1 MLHRHLAI
9 SRLHLVVGRRRINA
23 QHLVSIRQFVVL
35 SGRLSAAIVA
45 TIKIEHRDDLGG
57 INTQMVGQLLQRIHL
72 LGSHD
77 IVGHTDKI
85 VEQLQAH
92 ALVGIDSYLLAA
104 LDNVLSET
112 IHAALLLHL
121 EEAQENLIA
130 LAHGLLA
137 KAPAQKLAHKFHLR
151 VHHLAVG
158 TDDVGGE
165 DQEGEEKGVALLAR
179 IAVLT
184 AASRIISAAAS
195 LALRSLRVGAFEGL
209 VQQCANT
216 KTQKSSQGAAPC
228 EAYRATNPFEYAHI
242 DSCKLRC

>member
-1 MLHRHLAI
+1 
-9 SRLHLVVGRRRINA
+9 
-23 QHLVSIRQFVVL
+23 
-35 SGRLSAAIVA
+35 
-45 TIKIEHRDDLGG
+45 
-57 INTQMVGQLLQRIHL
+57 MVGQLLQRIHL

-77 IVGHTDKI
+77 IVGLGHTDKI

-130 LAHGLLA
+130 LAHSLLA

-158 TDDVGGE
+158 ADDVGGE
-165 DQEGEEKGVALLAR
+165 DQREKR
-179 IAVLT
+179 KE
-184 AASRIISAAAS
+184 
-195 LALRSLRVGAFEGL
+195 LRSWRGSL
-209 VQQCANT
+209 C
-216 KTQKSSQGAAPC
+216 
-228 EAYRATNPFEYAHI
+228 
-242 DSCKLRC
+242 

>member
-1 MLHRHLAI
+1 
-9 SRLHLVVGRRRINA
+9 
-23 QHLVSIRQFVVL
+23 
-35 SGRLSAAIVA
+35 
-45 TIKIEHRDDLGG
+45 
-57 INTQMVGQLLQRIHL
+57 MVGQLLQRIHL

-77 IVGHTDKI
+77 IVGLGHTDKI

-130 LAHGLLA
+130 LAHSLLA

-158 TDDVGGE
+158 ADDVGGE

-184 AASRIISAAAS
+184 AAS
-195 LALRSLRVGAFEGL
+195 LALRSLRVGTFEGL

>member
-1 MLHRHLAI
+1 
-9 SRLHLVVGRRRINA
+9 
-23 QHLVSIRQFVVL
+23 
-35 SGRLSAAIVA
+35 
-45 TIKIEHRDDLGG
+45 
-57 INTQMVGQLLQRIHL
+57 MVGQLLQRIHL

-77 IVGHTDKI
+77 IVGLGHTDKI

-158 TDDVGGE
+158 ADDVGGE

-195 LALRSLRVGAFEGL
+195 LALRSLSRRHLRGPGPAVR
-209 VQQCANT
+209 QYQ
-216 KTQKSSQGAAPC
+216 
-228 EAYRATNPFEYAHI
+228 NPKI
-242 DSCKLRC
+242 LPRRCPMRSLPRHQSI

>member
-1 MLHRHLAI
+1 
-9 SRLHLVVGRRRINA
+9 
-23 QHLVSIRQFVVL
+23 
-35 SGRLSAAIVA
+35 
-45 TIKIEHRDDLGG
+45 
-57 INTQMVGQLLQRIHL
+57 MVGQLLQRIHL

-77 IVGHTDKI
+77 IVGLGHTDKI

-92 ALVGIDSYLLAA
+92 ALVSIDSYLLAA

-158 TDDVGGE
+158 ADDVGGE

-184 AASRIISAAAS
+184 ATSRIISAAAS

-216 KTQKSSQGAAPC
+216 KTPKSSQGAAPC